1 MTKKKKI
8 TNGKVECDVCIIGA
22 GPASLA
28 TLSAIREPY
37 SLDSLSRTQVN
48 NANRGMSARHGG
60 DRRAEG
66 GGGGKKKKVCVVD
79 PNDGWLGGW
88 RDNFAR

>member
-1 MTKKKKI
+1 MTTAEKI
-8 TNGKVECDVCIIGA
+8 RKECDVCIVGA
-22 GPASLA
+22 GPAALA

-37 SLDSLSRTQVN
+37 SLDGLSRTQVS
-48 NANRGMSARHGG
+48 NANRGMRARHG
-60 DRRAEG
+60 DRRRGAG
-66 GGGGKKKKVCVVD
+66 GGAGGGRRRVCVVD

>member
-1 MTKKKKI
+1 MAVMTEKI
-8 TNGKVECDVCIIGA
+8 VRKVECDVCIIGA
-22 GPASLA
+22 GPAALA

-37 SLDSLSRTQVN
+37 SLDALSRTQVN
-48 NANRGMSARHGG
+48 NANRGMRTRHDRGG
-60 DRRAEG
+60 ADRMR
-66 GGGGKKKKVCVVD
+66 VCVVD